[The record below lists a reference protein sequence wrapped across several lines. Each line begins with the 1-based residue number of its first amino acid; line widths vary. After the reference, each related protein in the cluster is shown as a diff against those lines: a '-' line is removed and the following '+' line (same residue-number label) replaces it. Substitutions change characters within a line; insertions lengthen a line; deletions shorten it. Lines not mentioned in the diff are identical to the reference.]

1 MGASVN
7 TNAIVHMAWVKARAY
22 SIARKIK
29 KTSGK
34 AISQDEIMQRLQPC
48 ILERYE
54 YLGEKEV
61 LVSFDKYI
69 ELRRQII
76 AEFCAEEKEK

>member
-1 MGASVN
+1 MGVSA
-7 TNAIVHMAWVKARAY
+7 NAFVHMSWLKARAY

-34 AISQDEIMQRLQPC
+34 VVSQADIMQRLQPC
-48 ILERYE
+48 ILERYD

-76 AEFCAEEKEK
+76 NEFCAEEKEK